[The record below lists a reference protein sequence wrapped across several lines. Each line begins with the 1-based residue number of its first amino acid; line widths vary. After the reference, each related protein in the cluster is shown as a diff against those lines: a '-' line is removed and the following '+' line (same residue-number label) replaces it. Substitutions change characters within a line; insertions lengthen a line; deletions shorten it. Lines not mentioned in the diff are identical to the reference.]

1 MIADASSV
9 LQSELDRPLY
19 LQLVDWLREDVASKQ
34 PGDRIDSEPKLAE
47 RLRVSRFTVTRAIE
61 ILVDEGLIRRRQ
73 GLGTFVAPPPLRRAP
88 SYLCSFTDAIAAQG
102 RAATHR
108 LLAFGA
114 AAWREGLPY
123 DSGEALLR
131 LDRLRFVDRVPTAI
145 HRSVVAAAL
154 AERIGLTRK
163 SAVASGFSL
172 YRMFRD
178 AGLVVARGDETLRAR
193 SATAEEAE
201 LLQLGD
207 DSVVMEVTRN
217 TYDSN
222 GTLLDVVDAVYD
234 ARRYTYQAEIRSD
247 LAETASPEKKMEVG
261 YASRNDRR
269 DFGPRLGPWS
279 DHGDGGGKTRGAHH
293 RARRTRRP
301 VL

>member
-1 MIADASSV
+1 MIDAPAV
-9 LQSELDRPLY
+9 LKPELDRPLY
-19 LQLVDWLREDVASKQ
+19 LQLVDWLREDIAGKQ
-34 PGDRIDSEPKLAE
+34 PGDRVDSEPKLAE
-47 RLRVSRFTVTRAIE
+47 RFGVSRFTVTRAIE

-73 GLGTFVAPPPLRRAP
+73 GLGSFVAPPPLRRAP

-108 LLAFGA
+108 LLAFGP

-123 DSGEALLR
+123 DQAEALVR
-131 LDRLRFVDRVPTAI
+131 MDRLRLVDRVPTAI

-154 AERIGLTRK
+154 AKRIGLTRK
-163 SAVASGFSL
+163 LAAAPGCSL

-178 AGLVVARGDETLRAR
+178 AGLVVARGDEKLWAR

-217 TYDSN
+217 TYDSS
-222 GTLLDVVDAVYD
+222 GTLLDAVDAVYD

-261 YASRNDRR
+261 YANRNDRR

-279 DHGDGGGKTRGAHH
+279 DDGDGGGKADGAHH

-301 VL
+301 VV